1 MPKDEGYKPNQ
12 SMAKAARR
20 GLELRKANNGQ
31 GGTAVGVA
39 RARDIANRKNLPI
52 ETVKRMHSFFS
63 RHKGNEKPK
72 PGEDRNKDK
81 GYIAFLL
88 WGGEPGKSWAKSIV
102 EREDKMSV
110 LDRIYRP
117 EFVECKLG
125 SIDMD
130 KGVLYGVKIIELG
143 EINDSRPYY
152 VDEETLQQ
160 VVELG
165 NNSPKGVKVRY
176 THVEHEDAM
185 GSHLGRAN
193 NFRIENGSVRADIT
207 FARSAFASPKGNLA
221 GYVMTLAEEDSESL
235 GMSVAGMLDANRM
248 SDEGDEGTMP
258 LRFYELYSADV
269 VAEPAATRNGIFS
282 IQEDNMKD
290 QLGVKVEVSVDEEK
304 RQESEMEEKT
314 PREPGVEGGDKPS
327 SIQASEDEEKV
338 EASEDYKDKEEMTE
352 EEEKMMEEEEKMEEG
367 EEKPIEAEEES
378 IEDKMEEEEEDKM
391 SEKKPIAASA
401 QMFVDHFGKDGALWY
416 LEGRDLNECFAQK
429 VNAQDAEIKQLKE
442 ELAKFHAL
450 VDAGAFALGEDAP
463 VAQSVELSSEEIK
476 KQAEEQKKFE
486 LAKKGISGSDA
497 RWASVWNF

>member
-1 MPKDEGYKPNQ
+1 
-12 SMAKAARR
+12 
-20 GLELRKANNGQ
+20 
-31 GGTAVGVA
+31 
-39 RARDIANRKNLPI
+39 
-52 ETVKRMHSFFS
+52 MHSFFS

-88 WGGEPGKSWAKSIV
+88 WEESWEVRAKSIV

-110 LDRIYRP
+110 LIGYIV

-143 EINDSRPYY
+143 EINDSRPYF

-248 SDEGDEGTMP
+248 SDEGEEGTMP

-269 VAEPAATRNGIFS
+269 VAEPAATRNGIF
-282 IQEDNMKD
+282 
-290 QLGVKVEVSVDEEK
+290 LFK
-304 RQESEMEEKT
+304 RIT
-314 PREPGVEGGDKPS
+314 
-327 SIQASEDEEKV
+327 
-338 EASEDYKDKEEMTE
+338 
-352 EEEKMMEEEEKMEEG
+352 
-367 EEKPIEAEEES
+367 
-378 IEDKMEEEEEDKM
+378 
-391 SEKKPIAASA
+391 
-401 QMFVDHFGKDGALWY
+401 
-416 LEGRDLNECFAQK
+416 
-429 VNAQDAEIKQLKE
+429 
-442 ELAKFHAL
+442 
-450 VDAGAFALGEDAP
+450 
-463 VAQSVELSSEEIK
+463 
-476 KQAEEQKKFE
+476 
-486 LAKKGISGSDA
+486 
-497 RWASVWNF
+497 

>member
-1 MPKDEGYKPNQ
+1 MPNDDGYKPNQ
-12 SMAKAARR
+12 AMANAARR

-31 GGTAVGVA
+31 GGTPVGVA

-88 WGGEPGKSWAKSIV
+88 WGGEPGRSWAKSIV

-130 KGVLYGVKIIELG
+130 KGILFGVKIIELG
-143 EINDSRPYY
+143 DINDSRPYF

-160 VVELG
+160 VVDLG
-165 NNSPKGVKVRY
+165 NAAPKGVKVRY

-185 GSHLGRAN
+185 GSHLGRAH
-193 NFRIENGSVRADIT
+193 NFRIEDMSVRADIT
-207 FARSAFASPKGNLA
+207 FAKSAFASPKGNLA
-221 GYVMTLAEEDSESL
+221 GYVMSLAEEDSESL

-248 SDEGDEGTMP
+248 SDESDDGMMP

-282 IQEDNMKD
+282 IQEGNMKD
-290 QLGVKVEVSVDEEK
+290 ELGVKVEVSVDEDK
-304 RQESEMEEKT
+304 KPQSEMEEQSPPNEK
-314 PREPGVEGGDKPS
+314 PDGLEAEEVKDEELEEGYPEEPMAEEGSEGEEEPVE
-327 SIQASEDEEKV
+327 AEEEKV
-338 EASEDYKDKEEMTE
+338 EDKLEEDE
-352 EEEKMMEEEEKMEEG
+352 EEVV
-367 EEKPIEAEEES
+367 A
-378 IEDKMEEEEEDKM
+378 
-391 SEKKPIAASA
+391 EKKPIAASA
-401 QMFVDHFGKDGALWY
+401 KLFVEHFGKDGALWY
-416 LEGRDLNECFAQK
+416 LEGRDLNECFAEK
-429 VNAQDAEIKQLKE
+429 VNNQAKEIEQLKG

-463 VAQSVELSSEEIK
+463 VAQSVELSPEELSN
-476 KQAEEQKKFE
+476 QAKEAKRLE

-497 RWASVWNF
+497 RWASAWTF